1 MMKGKKIIT
10 KRIIHSRKMNNKIM
24 QLKSRKEW
32 IEMTQKKE
40 KPMTFSNK
48 KNPIKLGK

>member
-1 MMKGKKIIT
+1 
-10 KRIIHSRKMNNKIM
+10 M